1 MHSSLNERTWVIFSA
16 LVFACDYLRVSR
28 WYIPPAVDTQ
38 QSIPREW
45 DVELDIL
52 RVVNRNVKPPEES
65 RRNCLDQLCPDS
77 HLSPLY
83 DPASLNHLF
92 ICQAKWKNETNILY
106 VQFPWFIQRQKSWKK
121 WLDQVFAMCICN
133 ISYKVLVHVIY
144 SSLSK
149 SVWLPFFHGT
159 QKGDIFNDFLV
170 ALFNAITMIVDWSF
184 KASKTTQKHHKI
196 LIEIVYMA
204 HTQ

>member
-1 MHSSLNERTWVIFSA
+1 MLSYDLKFNKLIYCTVNYFTFLINLQIYYKYLCNITWNNVHSSLNERTWFIFSA

-52 RVVNRNVKPPEES
+52 GVVNRNVKPPEES

-83 DPASLNHLF
+83 HPASLNHLF

-106 VQFPWFIQRQKSWKK
+106 VQFPWFIQRQKSIIK
-121 WLDQVFAMCICN
+121 LLYQVFVMWICN
-133 ISYKVLVHVIY
+133 ISFKVLVHVIY
-144 SSLSK
+144 SSRSK
-149 SVWLPFFHGT
+149 P
-159 QKGDIFNDFLV
+159 
-170 ALFNAITMIVDWSF
+170 A
-184 KASKTTQKHHKI
+184 
-196 LIEIVYMA
+196 
-204 HTQ
+204 